1 MTLHPVIN
9 GIQPM
14 TAMKHIIDITALTQ
28 IVPLPKIIR
37 KTVMLSTLPE
47 QTGKAIMTIIIITSV
62 PYAEIKQTLL
72 LIAMTAE

>member
-1 MTLHPVIN
+1 MILHSVIT

-14 TAMKHIIDITALTQ
+14 TAMKHIIGITALTQ

-37 KTVMLSTLPE
+37 KTVMMSTLPE
-47 QTGKAIMTIIIITSV
+47 QTGKVIMTKITITFAPCAV
-62 PYAEIKQTLL
+62 VKQTLL